1 MAYAYKPLQLA
12 DGALTTT
19 LTTTLFTGT
28 AATETLVTC
37 ITLCNTHASITRK
50 VTVDVSTRKILD
62 AVAIPPK
69 TTLVWR
75 APISLPA
82 TEGIRGGQD
91 VGTDVD
97 FVITGVERT
106 TA

>member
-1 MAYAYKPLQLA
+1 MAFQYTPKQLA

-19 LTTTLFTGT
+19 LTTTLFT
-28 AATETLVTC
+28 ATEETIVTC
-37 ITLCNTHASITRK
+37 ITLCNTNTTTTRK
-50 VTVDVSTRKILD
+50 VTVDVSTRKILS
-62 AVAIPPK
+62 AVSIPPL

-75 APISLPA
+75 APIGLPD

-97 FVITGVERT
+97 FTISGVERVT
-106 TA
+106 L